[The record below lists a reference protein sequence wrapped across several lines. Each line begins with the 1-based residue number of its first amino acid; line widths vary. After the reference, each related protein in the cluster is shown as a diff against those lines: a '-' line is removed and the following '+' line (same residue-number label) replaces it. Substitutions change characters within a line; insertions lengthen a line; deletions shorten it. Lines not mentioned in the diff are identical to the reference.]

1 MQKEKNEVN
10 EKMDNKNVFTKGL
23 TDFLILSILE
33 KKDSYVYEIVG
44 DISELSDE
52 MITISQNTFYTAI
65 YKLEENGFI
74 TNYSKLV
81 GKKRTRIYYH
91 IEPKGK
97 NLLKQLSNDYSNTVE
112 GVSRILS
119 LNNKKEIHN
128 NDNG

>member
-1 MQKEKNEVN
+1 
-10 EKMDNKNVFTKGL
+10 MDNKNVFTKGL

-74 TNYSKLV
+74 TNTTFPNHK
-81 GKKRTRIYYH
+81 TIH
-91 IEPKGK
+91 IF
-97 NLLKQLSNDYSNTVE
+97 
-112 GVSRILS
+112 
-119 LNNKKEIHN
+119 
-128 NDNG
+128 

>member
-1 MQKEKNEVN
+1 
-10 EKMDNKNVFTKGL
+10 MDNKNVFTKGL